1 MFEVIYS
8 SGWFVGWVVGA
19 VCMAITLLA
28 ILKGE
33 CLGICPIDGLTIAAY
48 AISWPLVVVW
58 VFCLIA
64 YEYVKSRQRKSLW
77 ESQKFW
83 RPRG

>member
-33 CLGICPIDGLTIAAY
+33 CLGVSPVDGLTIAAY
-48 AISWPLVVVW
+48 AISWPIVVVW
-58 VFCLIA
+58 VVCLIA
-64 YEYVKSRQRKSLW
+64 CEYVKSRQRKSLW

>member
-33 CLGICPIDGLTIAAY
+33 ASVSVQQMG
-48 AISWPLVVVW
+48 SPLQHMQ
-58 VFCLIA
+58 F
-64 YEYVKSRQRKSLW
+64 RGHSLSCGW
-77 ESQKFW
+77 SA
-83 RPRG
+83 

>member
-33 CLGICPIDGLTIAAY
+33 CLGI
-48 AISWPLVVVW
+48 VVVW
-58 VFCLIA
+58 VVCLIA